1 MHYLQKNGSYE
12 NLIDWNLTTWLA
24 IGSATGGIVGQN
36 IYAGIQSIF
45 VNKEIVGG
53 YKAIALFLSMVFVLL
68 YSLHKSKVKSY
79 KVTNPILLSNSIR
92 VYTGVFCN
100 FCWYWW
106 RGFEFSFS
114 LFFSIYVN
122 QSCST
127 NFFIFDTYFSN
138 FRVSNDIFYWGYPSR
153 NISWGY

>member
-53 YKAIALFLSMVFVLL
+53 YKAIALFLSMVFI
-68 YSLHKSKVKSY
+68 HC
-79 KVTNPILLSNSIR
+79 I
-92 VYTGVFCN
+92 
-100 FCWYWW
+100 
-106 RGFEFSFS
+106 
-114 LFFSIYVN
+114 N
-122 QSCST
+122 Q
-127 NFFIFDTYFSN
+127 
-138 FRVSNDIFYWGYPSR
+138 R
-153 NISWGY
+153 